1 MASQTIRSSS
11 VTFLDTTDDRKLEV
25 YIASTLPTTQI
36 FNANN
41 GTYTPDWSTTN
52 LQLNADVFLDSKE
65 ITSDTQTLIIWYE
78 KIGTSAQTQ
87 IGTGVSLTISANK
100 MAGDISIITY
110 ICEAEYQGIMARNQI
125 TFNRSD
131 TGLNGTDG
139 TSVTILSSYDTLDE
153 LQAAHPTGSE
163 GDAYIVAGN
172 LYVWDVDNSIW
183 KNVGKIQ
190 GPQGENAKSIILN
203 ADAQVFRVSKTNIIS
218 PTTINV
224 TAQTVNT
231 IVSEDG
237 WTYSVNGGQ
246 NFLSAV
252 PDGVSRSGNIVTI
265 TGANMSS
272 NSVIIKA
279 SDGTYNDTYTV
290 YKVFDG
296 EDGSQGSKGDSAPI
310 AFLTNENITFSADS
324 QGQIAATSITTN
336 VVAYDG
342 LEKVLPTVGEPMDL
356 PEGMS
361 ITITPVYELNG
372 QTKETDETK
381 EVVIAISIEN
391 NATLGSSSSNNGTI
405 SIPITSPVV
414 TTLHLSWSK
423 INTGL
428 SGEKG
433 TDAVVFQIYSE
444 NGYVLSK
451 DTPSITLKTFAYN
464 GDVPIEG
471 SATYTWYKI
480 TDGEQTTIQTYAL
493 ATTYDENEKYYSDT
507 NGTVADPQPT
517 SESEVQNGIY
527 YVHVGDATNSYLEIT
542 HTDISFSCSY
552 MCKMIFNA
560 NEYVGVVTVDDK
572 NDTNTVFTSKP
583 SSYIAGDI
591 WIVGEDYAPE
601 GIKPGTVLRAE
612 HTSNTY
618 IDSDWVL
625 ATKYDEQLQSLQ
637 EDVNKYNQ
645 YFYFDAQ
652 NRLRVSARDADG
664 NQSKFSTT
672 LSNTQLAFNEGD
684 EAIAYISDSKMH
696 IKEAEIESP
705 LSVAGQKDSD
715 GNVLQLPRI
724 NIGNFSIVV
733 ESNGSLSIIS
743 NL

>member
-41 GTYTPDWSTTN
+41 GTYTPDWSTDN
-52 LQLNADVFLDSKE
+52 LILSADIFLDSNE
-65 ITSDTQTLIIWYE
+65 VTSDAQTSIIWYE
-78 KIGTSAQTQ
+78 KIGTGAKTQ
-87 IGTGVSLTISANK
+87 IGTGASLTISTNK
-100 MAGDISIITY
+100 MSGDVSIITY
-110 ICEAEYQGIMARNQI
+110 ICEAEYQGIKAQSQI

-139 TSVTILSSYDTLDE
+139 TSVTILGSYDTLEE
-153 LQAAHPTGSE
+153 LQTAHPTGSE
-163 GDAYIVAGN
+163 EGAYIVAGD
-172 LYVWDVDNSIW
+172 LYVWDADNSTW

-190 GPQGENAKSIILN
+190 GPQGESAKSIILN
-203 ADAQVFRVSKTNIIS
+203 ADAQVFRVSKTNTIS

-231 IVSEDG
+231 TISEDG

-246 NFLSAV
+246 TFLSTV
-252 PDGVSRSGNIVTI
+252 PSGVVRNGNTVTI
-265 TGANMSS
+265 NGANISS

-279 SDGTYNDTYTV
+279 SDGTYSDTYTV
-290 YKVFDG
+290 YKVYDGVDG
-296 EDGSQGSKGDSAPI
+296 EQGDSGESAPI

-324 QGQIAATSITTN
+324 QGQITATSITTN
-336 VVAYDG
+336 VVAYNG
-342 LEKVLPTVGEPMDL
+342 TTKVTPEIGTITDI
-356 PEGMS
+356 PEGMTIVAES
-361 ITITPVYELNG
+361 IAQETNEITLTITI
-372 QTKETDETK
+372 DD
-381 EVVIAISIEN
+381 

-405 SIPITSPVV
+405 SIPITSPVI

-471 SATYTWYKI
+471 GATYSWYKI
-480 TDGEQTTIQTYAL
+480 IDGEQTVIQTYAL

-507 NGTVADPQPT
+507 NGTVANPQPT
-517 SESEVQNGIY
+517 NESEVQNGTYYIY
-527 YVHVGDATNSYLEIT
+527 VGDATNSYLEIT
-542 HTDISFSCSY
+542 HSDVSFSCSY
-552 MCKMIFNA
+552 MCKMIFNE
-560 NEYVGVVTVDDK
+560 NEYIGVVTVDDK

-583 SSYIAGDI
+583 SSYMAGDI

-601 GIKPGTVLRAE
+601 GVEPGTVLRAE

-618 IDSDWVL
+618 ADSDWVL

-637 EDVNKYNQ
+637 EDINKYNQ
-645 YFYFDAQ
+645 HFSFDSQ
-652 NRLRVSARDADG
+652 NGLRVSARDADG

-684 EAIAYISDSKMH
+684 EAIAYISSNKMH

-705 LSVAGQKDSD
+705 LSVIGQKDSD
-715 GNVLQLPRI
+715 GNVLQLPKI
-724 NIGNFSIVV
+724 NIGNFSLVV
-733 ESNGSLSIIS
+733 ESNGSLSIVS

>member
-1 MASQTIRSSS
+1 MATQTIKSSS
-11 VTFLDTTDDRKLEV
+11 VVFLDTTDNRRLEV
-25 YIASTLPTTQI
+25 YIFSNLPQVQI
-36 FNANN
+36 FNANT
-41 GTYTPDWSTTN
+41 GTYTPDWSTDN
-52 LQLNADVFLDSKE
+52 LKLSADIFLDSKE
-65 ITSDTQTLIIWYE
+65 VTSDAQTSIIWYE
-78 KIGTSAQTQ
+78 KIGISAKTQ
-87 IGTGVSLTISANK
+87 IGTGASLTISTNK
-100 MAGDISIITY
+100 MSGDASIITY
-110 ICEAEYQGIMARNQI
+110 ICEAEYQGISAQSQL

-131 TGLNGTDG
+131 AGLNGTNGTDG
-139 TSVTILSSYDTLDE
+139 TSVTILDSYDTVEE
-153 LQAAHPTGSE
+153 LQTAHPIGNA
-163 GDAYIVAGN
+163 GDAYIVAGD
-172 LYVWDVDNSIW
+172 LYVWSIDESIW
-183 KNVGKIQ
+183 KNIGQIR
-190 GPQGENAKSIILN
+190 GPQGEAGESAKAIILN
-203 ADAQVFRVSKTNIIS
+203 ADAQVFKINKSDVMS
-218 PTTINV
+218 PSAITIA
-224 TAQTVNT
+224 AQTFNT
-231 IVSEDG
+231 EVQE

-246 NFLSAV
+246 TFLSVA
-252 PDGVSRSGNIVTI
+252 PDGVVRNGNTVTI

-272 NSVIIKA
+272 NSIVIKA
-279 SDGTYNDTYTV
+279 SDGTYSDTYTV

-324 QGQIAATSITTN
+324 QGQITATSITTN

-342 LEKVLPTVGEPMDL
+342 TTKVTPDVG
-356 PEGMS
+356 
-361 ITITPVYELNG
+361 TITDVPDG
-372 QTKETDETK
+372 MTIT
-381 EVVIAISIEN
+381 AEN
-391 NATLGSSSSNNGTI
+391 LVPEANEITLTITVDDNATFGSSSSNNGTI

-444 NGYVLSK
+444 NGYILSK

-464 GDVPIEG
+464 GDTLIEG
-471 SATYTWYKI
+471 GVDYIWYRI
-480 TDGEQTTIQTYAL
+480 VDGKQTVIQTYAL

-507 NGTVADPQPT
+507 NGTVANPQPT
-517 SESEVQNGIY
+517 SESEVQGGTYYIY
-527 YVHVGDATNSYLEIT
+527 IGDATNSYLEIT
-542 HTDISFSCSY
+542 HSDVSFSCSY
-552 MCKMIFNA
+552 MCKMIFNE
-560 NEYVGVVTVDDK
+560 NDYICVVTVDDK

-583 SSYIAGDI
+583 SSYMAGDI

-601 GIKPGTVLRAE
+601 GIEPGTVLRAE

-618 IDSDWVL
+618 ADSDWVP

-645 YFYFDAQ
+645 YFSFDAQ
-652 NRLRVSARDADG
+652 NGLRVSARDTDG

-684 EAIAYISDSKMH
+684 EAIAYISSSKMH

-705 LSVAGQKDSD
+705 LSVVGQKDSD

-733 ESNGSLSIIS
+733 ESNGSLSIVS

>member
-11 VTFLDTTDDRKLEV
+11 VTFLDYTDSRKLEV

-41 GTYTPDWSTTN
+41 GTYTPDWGTTN

-65 ITSDTQTLIIWYE
+65 ITSDTQTSIIWYE

-279 SDGTYNDTYTV
+279 SDGTYSDTYTV

-296 EDGSQGSKGDSAPI
+296 KDGSQGSKGDSAPI
-310 AFLTNENITFSADS
+310 AFLTNENITFSADP
-324 QGQIAATSITTN
+324 QGQITSTSITTN

-342 LEKVLPTVGEPMDL
+342 LEKVLPTVGEPIGL

-361 ITITPVYELNG
+361 ITITPAYELNG
-372 QTKETDETK
+372 QTEETDTTK
-381 EVVIAISIEN
+381 EVIVTISIEN

-405 SIPITSPVV
+405 SIPITSPVI

-471 SATYTWYKI
+471 GTIYQWVKLIDGKQISIPTYV
-480 TDGEQTTIQTYAL
+480 Q
-493 ATTYDENEKYYSDT
+493 ATTYSENEKYYSDT
-507 NGTVADPQPT
+507 IGTVADPQPT
-517 SESEVQNGIY
+517 TEEEINANIY
-527 YVHVGDATNSYLEIT
+527 YIYSEDSTNSYLEVQ

-552 MCKMIFNA
+552 MCTMNFNG
-560 NEYVGVVTVDDK
+560 NDYISVVTVDDK

-583 SSYIAGDI
+583 SSYMAGDI
-591 WIVGEDYAPE
+591 WIVGEDYAPD
-601 GIKPGTVLRAE
+601 GIEPGTVLRAE

-618 IDSDWVL
+618 ADSDWVL
-625 ATKYDEQLQSLQ
+625 ATKYDEQLQALQ
-637 EDVNKYNQ
+637 EDVSKYNQ
-645 YFYFDAQ
+645 YFSFDSQ
-652 NRLRVSARDADG
+652 NGLRVSARDADG

-684 EAIAYISDSKMH
+684 EAIAYISGSKMH
-696 IKEAEIESP
+696 IKEAEVESP
-705 LSVAGQKDSD
+705 LSIIGQKDSD
-715 GNVLQLPRI
+715 GNILQLPRI
-724 NIGNFSIVV
+724 NMGNFSIVV
-733 ESNGSLSIIS
+733 ESNGSLSIVS

>member
-41 GTYTPDWSTTN
+41 GTYTPDWSATN
-52 LQLNADVFLDSKE
+52 LQLSADIFLDSSE
-65 ITSDTQTLIIWYE
+65 VTSNTQTSIIWYE
-78 KIGTSAQTQ
+78 KIGTGAQTQ
-87 IGTGVSLTISANK
+87 IGTGASLTISTNK
-100 MAGDISIITY
+100 MAGDVSIITY
-110 ICEAEYQGIMARNQI
+110 ICEAEYQGIMTRNQI

-139 TSVTILSSYDTLDE
+139 TSITILSSYDTLDE

-172 LYVWDVDNSIW
+172 LYVWDVDNSTW
-183 KNVGKIQ
+183 KNVGQIQ
-190 GPQGENAKSIILN
+190 GPQGESAKSIILN

-218 PTTINV
+218 PTAINV

-231 IVSEDG
+231 TVSEDG

-246 NFLSAV
+246 TFLSTV
-252 PDGVSRSGNIVTI
+252 PSGVVRNGNTVTV
-265 TGANMSS
+265 TGANISS

-279 SDGTYNDTYTV
+279 SDGTYSDTYTV
-290 YKVFDG
+290 YKVYDG
-296 EDGSQGSKGDSAPI
+296 ADGAQGNSGESASI
-310 AFLTNENITFSADS
+310 AFLTNENVTFSADS
-324 QGQIAATSITTN
+324 QGQITGTSLTTN
-336 VVAYDG
+336 VVAYNG
-342 LEKVLPTVGEPMDL
+342 TTKVTPEIGTIIDV
-356 PEGMS
+356 PEGMTITVES
-361 ITITPVYELNG
+361 IVPEINEITLTITI
-372 QTKETDETK
+372 DD
-381 EVVIAISIEN
+381 

-405 SIPITSPVV
+405 SIPITSPVI

-451 DTPSITLKTFAYN
+451 DTPSIILKTFAYN

-471 SATYTWYKI
+471 GATYTWYKI
-480 TDGEQTTIQTYAL
+480 IDGEQTTIQTYAL

-517 SESEVQNGIY
+517 SESEVQNGTYYIY
-527 YVHVGDATNSYLEIT
+527 VGDATNSYLEIS
-542 HTDISFSCSY
+542 HTDVSFSCSY
-552 MCKMIFNA
+552 MCKMIFNE
-560 NEYVGVVTVDDK
+560 NEYIGVVTVDDK

-583 SSYIAGDI
+583 SSYMAGDI
-591 WIVGEDYAPE
+591 WIVGNDYAPDGVE
-601 GIKPGTVLRAE
+601 PGTVLRAE
-612 HTSNTY
+612 HTSDTY
-618 IDSDWVL
+618 VDSDWVL

-645 YFYFDAQ
+645 YFSFDSQ
-652 NRLRVSARDADG
+652 NGLRVSARDADG

-684 EAIAYISDSKMH
+684 EAIAYISGSKMH
-696 IKEAEIESP
+696 IKEAEVESP
-705 LSVAGQKDSD
+705 LSVIGQKDSD
-715 GNVLQLPRI
+715 GTVLQLPKI

-733 ESNGSLSIIS
+733 ESNGSLSIVS

>member
-1 MASQTIRSSS
+1 MPTI
-11 VTFLDTTDDRKLEV
+11 
-25 YIASTLPTTQI
+25 QI
-36 FNANN
+36 FDVNN
-41 GTYTPDWSTTN
+41 GTYTPDWSTDK
-52 LQLNADVFLDSKE
+52 LKLEASIFLDSKE
-65 ITSDTQTLIIWYE
+65 LTSDDHPTIKWCK
-78 KIGTSAQTQ
+78 KINTNTP
-87 IGTGVSLTISANK
+87 V
-100 MAGDISIITY
+100 DISSATSFSLNIIDNVMRDNVNMVAY
-110 ICEAEYQGIMARNQI
+110 ICKVEYQGITAQAQI
-125 TFNRSD
+125 QFTRVD
-131 TGLNGTDG
+131 TGKDGTNGADG
-139 TSVTILSSYDTLDE
+139 TSVTILSSYDTLEE
-153 LQAAHPTGSE
+153 LQMAHPTGNE
-163 GDAYIVAGN
+163 GDAYIITGD
-172 LYVWDVDNSIW
+172 LYIWDVDNSTW
-183 KNVGKIQ
+183 KNVGQIQ
-190 GPQGENAKSIILN
+190 GPQGEAGESAKAIILN
-203 ADAQVFRVSKTNIIS
+203 ADAQVFKVDKNRESII
-218 PTTINV
+218 PQTISI
-224 TAQTVNT
+224 TAQTFNILPT
-231 IVSEDG
+231 DIEWSYRITGMQEFSSLSDG
-237 WTYSVNGGQ
+237 DNSLNGIIR
-246 NFLSAV
+246 N
-252 PDGVSRSGNIVTI
+252 DRTVTI
-265 TGANMSS
+265 TGNELDENVNM
-272 NSVIIKA
+272 VVIKA
-279 SDGTYNDTYTV
+279 SDGTYSDTYTV

-296 EDGSQGSKGDSAPI
+296 ADGSQGDSAPI
-310 AFLTNENITFSADS
+310 AFLTNGNITFSANS
-324 QGQIAATSITTN
+324 QGQITATSITTN
-336 VVAYDG
+336 VVAYNGAIKVTPEIGTITDIPDG
-342 LEKVLPTVGEPMDL
+342 MTIVAGNLV
-356 PEGMS
+356 PEANEITLT
-361 ITITPVYELNG
+361 ITI
-372 QTKETDETK
+372 DD
-381 EVVIAISIEN
+381 

-405 SIPITSPVV
+405 SIPIRSPVI

-423 INTGL
+423 INTGA

-471 SATYTWYKI
+471 GATYTWYKI
-480 TDGEQTTIQTYAL
+480 IDGEQTTIQTYAL

-527 YVHVGDATNSYLEIT
+527 YVYLGDATNSYLEIT
-542 HTDISFSCSY
+542 HTDVSFSCSY

-572 NDTNTVFTSKP
+572 NDMNTVFTSKP
-583 SSYIAGDI
+583 SSYMAGDI

-601 GIKPGTVLRAE
+601 GIEPGTVLRAE

-618 IDSDWVL
+618 ADSDWVL

-645 YFYFDAQ
+645 CFSFDAQ

-705 LSVAGQKDSD
+705 LSITGQKDSD

-733 ESNGSLSIIS
+733 ESNGSLSIVS

>member
-1 MASQTIRSSS
+1 
-11 VTFLDTTDDRKLEV
+11 
-25 YIASTLPTTQI
+25 
-36 FNANN
+36 
-41 GTYTPDWSTTN
+41 
-52 LQLNADVFLDSKE
+52 
-65 ITSDTQTLIIWYE
+65 
-78 KIGTSAQTQ
+78 
-87 IGTGVSLTISANK
+87 
-100 MAGDISIITY
+100 MAGNVSIITY
-110 ICEAEYQGIMARNQI
+110 ICETEYQDITARNQI

-131 TGLNGTDG
+131 TGLNGADG
-139 TSVTILSSYDTLDE
+139 TSVTILSSYDTLED
-153 LQAAHPTGSE
+153 LQVAHPTGNE
-163 GDAYIVAGN
+163 GDAYIIDGD
-172 LYVWDVDNSIW
+172 LYVWNVDDSIW

-231 IVSEDG
+231 IVSEDR

-246 NFLSAV
+246 TFLSTV
-252 PDGVSRSGNIVTI
+252 PNGVIRNGNIVTI

-279 SDGTYNDTYTV
+279 SDGTYSDTYTV

-310 AFLTNENITFSADS
+310 AFLTNENITFSADA
-324 QGQIAATSITTN
+324 QGQITGTSLTTN
-336 VVAYDG
+336 IVAYNG
-342 LEKVLPTVGEPMDL
+342 TIKVTPEVG
-356 PEGMS
+356 
-361 ITITPVYELNG
+361 TITDIPDGMTIVAENLVPEANEI
-372 QTKETDETK
+372 TLTITVD
-381 EVVIAISIEN
+381 N
-391 NATLGSSSSNNGTI
+391 NATFGSSSSNNGTI
-405 SIPITSPVV
+405 SIPITSPVI

-433 TDAVVFQIYSE
+433 TDAVVFQVYSE

-471 SATYTWYKI
+471 GATYTWYKI
-480 TDGEQTTIQTYAL
+480 IDGEQTTIQTYTL

-517 SESEVQNGIY
+517 SESEVQDGTYYIY
-527 YVHVGDATNSYLEIT
+527 VGDATNSYLEIS
-542 HTDISFSCSY
+542 HSDVSFSCSY
-552 MCKMIFNA
+552 MCKMIFNE
-560 NEYVGVVTVDDK
+560 NEYIGVVTVDDK

-583 SSYIAGDI
+583 SSYMAGDI

-601 GIKPGTVLRAE
+601 GVEPGTVLRAE
-612 HTSNTY
+612 HTSDTY
-618 IDSDWVL
+618 SDSDWVL

-637 EDVNKYNQ
+637 EDVDKYNQ
-645 YFYFDAQ
+645 YFSFDSQ
-652 NRLRVSARDADG
+652 NGLRVSARDADG

-684 EAIAYISDSKMH
+684 EAIAYISGSKMH
-696 IKEAEIESP
+696 IKEAEVESP
-705 LSVAGQKDSD
+705 LSVVGQKDSD
-715 GNVLQLPRI
+715 GNILQSPKI

-733 ESNGSLSIIS
+733 ESNGSLSIVS

>member
-41 GTYTPDWSTTN
+41 GTYTPDWNINHLILS
-52 LQLNADVFLDSKE
+52 ADIFLDSIE
-65 ITSDTQTLIIWYE
+65 VTSNTQTSIIWYE
-78 KIGTSAQTQ
+78 KIGTGTKTQ
-87 IGTGVSLTISANK
+87 ISTGASLTISINK
-100 MAGDISIITY
+100 MSGDVSIITY
-110 ICEAEYQGIMARNQI
+110 ICEAEYQGIKAQSQI

-139 TSVTILSSYDTLDE
+139 ADGKSVTILGSYDTVDE
-153 LQAAHPTGSE
+153 LQGAHPTGSE
-163 GDAYIVAGN
+163 GDAYIVAGD
-172 LYVWDVDNSIW
+172 LYVWDVDNSTW

-190 GPQGENAKSIILN
+190 GPQGKDGESAKAIILN
-203 ADAQVFRVSKTNIIS
+203 ADAQVFKINKSNVMS
-218 PTTINV
+218 PSTITI
-224 TAQTVNT
+224 TAQTFNT
-231 IVSEDG
+231 EVQE
-237 WTYSVNGGQ
+237 WTYSINGGQ
-246 NFLSAV
+246 NFLSTV
-252 PDGVSRSGNIVTI
+252 PNGVVRNGNTVTI
-265 TGANMSS
+265 TGESLSS
-272 NSVIIKA
+272 NSIVIKA
-279 SDGTYNDTYTV
+279 SDLTYSDTYTV

-324 QGQIAATSITTN
+324 QGQITATSITTN
-336 VVAYDG
+336 VVAYNG
-342 LEKVLPTVGEPMDL
+342 TTKVTPEIGTITDV
-356 PEGMS
+356 PEGMTIIAES
-361 ITITPVYELNG
+361 IVPETNEITLTITV
-372 QTKETDETK
+372 D
-381 EVVIAISIEN
+381 N

-405 SIPITSPVV
+405 SIPIRSPVI

-433 TDAVVFQIYSE
+433 TDAVVFQVYSE

-464 GDVPIEG
+464 GDIPIEG
-471 SATYTWYKI
+471 GVDYIWYKI
-480 TDGEQTTIQTYAL
+480 IDRKQTVIQTYTL

-517 SESEVQNGIY
+517 SESEVQSGTYYIY
-527 YVHVGDATNSYLEIT
+527 AGDATNSYLEIS
-542 HTDISFSCSY
+542 HSDVSFSCSY
-552 MCKMIFNA
+552 MCKMIFNE
-560 NEYVGVVTVDDK
+560 NEYIGVVTVDDK

-583 SSYIAGDI
+583 SSYMAGDI
-591 WIVGEDYAPE
+591 WIVGEDYAPKGVE
-601 GIKPGTVLRAE
+601 LGTVLRAE
-612 HTSNTY
+612 HTSDTY
-618 IDSDWVL
+618 ADSDWVL

-637 EDVNKYNQ
+637 EDVDKYNQ
-645 YFYFDAQ
+645 YFSFDSQ
-652 NRLRVSARDADG
+652 NGLRVSARDVDG

-684 EAIAYISDSKMH
+684 EAIAYISGSKMH
-696 IKEAEIESP
+696 IKEAEVESP
-705 LSVAGQKDSD
+705 LSVVGQKDSD
-715 GNVLQLPRI
+715 GNILQSPKI
-724 NIGNFSIVV
+724 NIGNFSIIV
-733 ESNGSLSIIS
+733 ESNGSLSIVS

>member
-1 MASQTIRSSS
+1 MASQIIRSSS

-52 LQLNADVFLDSKE
+52 LQLNAYVFLDSKE
-65 ITSDTQTLIIWYE
+65 ITSDTQASIIWYE
-78 KIGTSAQTQ
+78 KIGTGAKTQ
-87 IGTGVSLTISANK
+87 IGTGASLIISTNK
-100 MAGDISIITY
+100 MAGNVSIITY
-110 ICEAEYQGIMARNQI
+110 ICETEYQDITARNQI

-131 TGLNGTDG
+131 TGLNGADG
-139 TSVTILSSYDTLDE
+139 TSVTILSSYDTLED
-153 LQAAHPTGSE
+153 LQVAHPTGNE
-163 GDAYIVAGN
+163 GDAYIIDGD
-172 LYVWDVDNSIW
+172 LYVWNVDDSIW

-190 GPQGENAKSIILN
+190 GPQGESAKSIILN
-203 ADAQVFRVSKTNIIS
+203 ADAQIFRVSKTNIIS

-231 IVSEDG
+231 IVPEDG

-252 PDGVSRSGNIVTI
+252 PDGVARSGNIVTI

-272 NSVIIKA
+272 NSVVIKA
-279 SDGTYNDTYTV
+279 SDGTYSNTYTV

-391 NATLGSSSSNNGTI
+391 NATLGSSLSNNGTI

-464 GDVPIEG
+464 GDVPIKG
-471 SATYTWYKI
+471 GAIYTWYKI
-480 TDGEQTTIQTYAL
+480 IDGEQTTIQTYAL

>member
-1 MASQTIRSSS
+1 MASQIIRSSS

-65 ITSDTQTLIIWYE
+65 ITSDTQASIIWYE
-78 KIGTSAQTQ
+78 KIGTGAKTQ
-87 IGTGVSLTISANK
+87 IGTGASLIISTNK
-100 MAGDISIITY
+100 MAGNVSIITY
-110 ICEAEYQGIMARNQI
+110 ICETEYQDITARNQI

-131 TGLNGTDG
+131 TGLNGADG
-139 TSVTILSSYDTLDE
+139 TSVTILSSYDTLED
-153 LQAAHPTGSE
+153 LQVAHPTGNE
-163 GDAYIVAGN
+163 GDAYIIDGD
-172 LYVWDVDNSIW
+172 LYVWNVDDSIW

-190 GPQGENAKSIILN
+190 GPQGESAKSIILN
-203 ADAQVFRVSKTNIIS
+203 ADAQIFRVSKTNIIS

-272 NSVIIKA
+272 NSVVIKA
-279 SDGTYNDTYTV
+279 SDGTYSNTYTV

-310 AFLTNENITFSADS
+310 TFLTNENITFSADS

-471 SATYTWYKI
+471 GAIYTWYKI
-480 TDGEQTTIQTYAL
+480 IDGEQTTIQTYAL

>member
-1 MASQTIRSSS
+1 MAQTITSGSI
-11 VTFLDTTDDRKLEV
+11 TFIDNTDNRKLEV

-52 LQLNADVFLDSKE
+52 LQLSADIFLDSNE
-65 ITSDTQTLIIWYE
+65 VTSNTQTTIIWYE
-78 KIGTSAQTQ
+78 KIGIGAKTQ
-87 IGTGVSLTISANK
+87 IGTGASLTISTNK
-100 MAGDISIITY
+100 MSGDASIITY
-110 ICEAEYQGIMARNQI
+110 ICEAEYQGITAQAQI

-139 TSVTILSSYDTLDE
+139 TSVTILGSYDTLDE
-153 LQAAHPTGSE
+153 LQAAHPTGSK
-163 GDAYIVAGN
+163 GDAYMVAGD
-172 LYVWDVDNSIW
+172 LYVWDVNNSTW
-183 KNVGKIQ
+183 KNVGQIQ
-190 GPQGENAKSIILN
+190 GKAGESAKSIILN
-203 ADAQVFRVSKTNIIS
+203 ADAQVFKVSKTNTIS
-218 PTTINV
+218 PTTISVIAQEINTTV
-224 TAQTVNT
+224 TN
-231 IVSEDG
+231 

-246 NFLSAV
+246 TFLSTV
-252 PDGVSRSGNIVTI
+252 PDGVVRNGSMVTI
-265 TGANMSS
+265 TGANITS
-272 NSVIIKA
+272 NMVIIKA
-279 SDGTYNDTYTV
+279 SDGTYSGTYTI

-296 EDGSQGSKGDSAPI
+296 IDGAQGNSGESAPI

-324 QGQIAATSITTN
+324 QGQITGTSLTTN
-336 VVAYDG
+336 IVAYNG
-342 LEKVLPTVGEPMDL
+342 TTKVTPEIGTITNI
-356 PEGMS
+356 PEGMTITAES
-361 ITITPVYELNG
+361 IVPETNEITLTITI
-372 QTKETDETK
+372 DD
-381 EVVIAISIEN
+381 

-405 SIPITSPVV
+405 SIPITYPVI

-451 DTPSITLKTFAYN
+451 DIPSIILKTFAYN
-464 GDVPIEG
+464 GDIPIEG
-471 SATYTWYKI
+471 GATYTWYKI
-480 TDGEQTTIQTYAL
+480 IDGEQTTIQTYAL

-527 YVHVGDATNSYLEIT
+527 YIYVGDATNSYLEIT
-542 HTDISFSCSY
+542 HTDVSFSCSY
-552 MCKMIFNA
+552 MCKMIFNE

-583 SSYIAGDI
+583 SSYMAGDI
-591 WIVGEDYAPE
+591 WIVGEDYAPDGVE
-601 GIKPGTVLRAE
+601 TGTVLRVE

-618 IDSDWVL
+618 ADSDWVL
-625 ATKYDEQLQSLQ
+625 ATKYDEQLQALQ
-637 EDVNKYNQ
+637 KDVSKYNQ
-645 YFYFDAQ
+645 YFSFDSQ
-652 NRLRVSARDADG
+652 NGLRVSARDADG

-684 EAIAYISDSKMH
+684 EAIAYISGSKMH
-696 IKEAEIESP
+696 IKEAEVESP
-705 LSVAGQKDSD
+705 LSVIGQKDSD

-724 NIGNFSIVV
+724 NIGNFSLVV
-733 ESNGSLSIIS
+733 ESNGSLSIVS